1 MSCCDKNYDYSILWR
16 PIDINKCR
24 IRNRI
29 SMSGMGT
36 FTPTMAEQYETES
49 GLRYY
54 EERAKGGIG
63 LIHTGAYF
71 IDEKTAQGGRTLDFS
86 TDKSIP
92 SGTVLTERVHRW
104 GAKIF
109 AQLSCGTGRNGMP
122 QIGERVPISSSEN
135 PSFYNPSM
143 ICRPLSI
150 EEIEEMME
158 HWKVAARNAMNMGFD
173 GIQIHAHAG
182 YLMDQFMSEIW
193 NHRKDKYGGSF
204 ENRCRFTMETVDAIR
219 SVVGP
224 NFPITYRISLD
235 HRFPGGRTLEES
247 MKILDVL
254 DKCGIDAFDI
264 DAACYETMDYIFP
277 TRYTGEA
284 CMAYVCEEA
293 RKHLTKPI
301 INTGNHS
308 MESAVDLLKSGNA
321 DIVQFGRQSIADPQ
335 FANKLREGR
344 REDVRPCI
352 VCNEECIGRIFGR
365 LTQLSCT
372 VNPSVGFESYMEVKP
387 VSGPTNVVVIGG
399 GPGGMY
405 AAEMCAK
412 RGHSVT
418 LLEKATELGGHFLVA
433 SYPPGKGEISGAI
446 RSFIVNCREAGV
458 DIRTNTE
465 ATPELVA
472 SLKPDA
478 IIIATGSVPLRLPI
492 PGLDTCGCSTA
503 EDVLTGKVDTGK
515 RVLVVGG
522 GMVGCEC
529 VEFLTEREHIVD
541 MVEMKPVIG
550 EDIVPEA
557 RKYIMANLEKHKVTQ
572 RVNAR
577 VKQFYADGV
586 DYVDTVTG
594 EEASMRGYDSVV
606 LAMGYK
612 SNNTLEEKLKDL
624 APQVIVIGEAR
635 QAPGNSMEATGD
647 ALNAALA
654 I

>member
-1 MSCCDKNYDYSILWR
+1 MSCCDKKYDYSVLWR

-36 FTPTMAEQYETES
+36 FTPTTVDQVETES

-92 SGTVLTERVHRW
+92 SGTQLTERVHRW

-135 PSFYNPSM
+135 PSFYNPDK
-143 ICRPLSI
+143 ICRALTI
-150 EEIEEMME
+150 DEIEEMME
-158 HWKVAARNAMNMGFD
+158 HWKVAAQNAVYMGFD

-193 NHRKDKYGGSF
+193 NHRKDQYGGSF

-224 NFPITYRISLD
+224 DFPITYRISLD
-235 HRFPGGRTLEES
+235 HRFPGGRTIEES

-293 RKHLTKPI
+293 RKHITHPI

-308 MESAVDLLKSGNA
+308 MESAVALLESGNA
-321 DIVQFGRQSIADPQ
+321 DIAQFGRQSIADPQ

-372 VNPSVGFESYMEVKP
+372 VNPSVGFETAMEVKP
-387 VSGPTNVVVIGG
+387 VSKPTNVVVIGG
-399 GPGGMY
+399 GPGGLEAARC
-405 AAEMCAK
+405 AAE
-412 RGHSVT
+412 RGCSVT
-418 LLEKATELGGHFLVA
+418 LYEKGDKIGGTFL
-433 SYPPGKGEISGAI
+433 
-446 RSFIVNCREAGV
+446 
-458 DIRTNTE
+458 T
-465 ATPELVA
+465 
-472 SLKPDA
+472 
-478 IIIATGSVPLRLPI
+478 IATGDFKWRIPQLIEWYGVQLKKLGVKVVLNAEIKADDPVLKSADAIFVATGSKSVMPNI
-492 PGLDTCGCSTA
+492 PGIDNKKVVDVVDIHKNGMPEGERVVICGGGLSACDTAIEYGAKGGRKFTIVEMLPQLASDVMVVNKISIDRLLNEYGVEQLTST
-503 EDVLTGKVDTGK
+503 KVIGITDEGVEVEHEGEK
-515 RVLVVGG
+515 RVIPADV
-522 GMVGCEC
+522 
-529 VEFLTEREHIVD
+529 IVAAFGRGRSLELAD
-541 MVEMKPVIG
+541 AVQNEYPTKTVIIGDCMKPAKAGSAIREG
-550 EDIVPEA
+550 
-557 RKYIMANLEKHKVTQ
+557 
-572 RVNAR
+572 
-577 VKQFYADGV
+577 FYA
-586 DYVDTVTG
+586 
-594 EEASMRGYDSVV
+594 
-606 LAMGYK
+606 AM
-612 SNNTLEEKLKDL
+612 SLK
-624 APQVIVIGEAR
+624 
-635 QAPGNSMEATGD
+635 
-647 ALNAALA
+647 
-654 I
+654 

>member
-1 MSCCDKNYDYSILWR
+1 MSCCDKKYDYSILWR

-36 FTPTMAEQYETES
+36 FTPTTVDQVETES

-92 SGTVLTERVHRW
+92 SGTQLTERVHRW

-135 PSFYNPSM
+135 PSFYNPDM
-143 ICRPLSI
+143 ICRALTI
-150 EEIEEMME
+150 DEIEEMME
-158 HWKVAARNAMNMGFD
+158 HWKVAAQNAVYMGFD

-193 NHRKDKYGGSF
+193 NHRTDKYGGSF

-224 NFPITYRISLD
+224 DFPITYRISLD
-235 HRFPGGRTLEES
+235 HRFPGGRTIEES

-293 RKHLTKPI
+293 RKHITHPI

-308 MESAVDLLKSGNA
+308 MESAVELIESGNA
-321 DIVQFGRQSIADPQ
+321 DIAQFGRQSIADPQ

-372 VNPSVGFESYMEVKP
+372 VNPSVGFETAMEVKP
-387 VSGPTNVVVIGG
+387 VSKPTNVVVIGG
-399 GPGGMY
+399 GPGGLEAARC
-405 AAEMCAK
+405 AAE
-412 RGHSVT
+412 RGCSVT
-418 LLEKATELGGHFLVA
+418 LYEKDSRLGGTFL
-433 SYPPGKGEISGAI
+433 
-446 RSFIVNCREAGV
+446 
-458 DIRTNTE
+458 T
-465 ATPELVA
+465 
-472 SLKPDA
+472 
-478 IIIATGSVPLRLPI
+478 IATGDFKWRMPQLIKWYEVQLKKLGVKVVLNTAVAADDPVLKSADAIFVATGSKPTVPHI
-492 PGLDTCGCSTA
+492 PGIDNKKVIDVVDVHKNGMPEGERVVICGGGLSACDTAIEYGAKGRKISIVEMLPDVGNDVMVVNKISVDRLLNEYGVEQLTST
-503 EDVLTGKVDTGK
+503 KVIGITDEGVEVEHEGAK
-515 RVLVVGG
+515 RVVPADV
-522 GMVGCEC
+522 
-529 VEFLTEREHIVD
+529 IVSAFGRSRNLELAD
-541 MVEMKPVIG
+541 AIQNAYPTKTTIIGDCMKPAKAGPAIREG
-550 EDIVPEA
+550 
-557 RKYIMANLEKHKVTQ
+557 
-572 RVNAR
+572 
-577 VKQFYADGV
+577 FYA
-586 DYVDTVTG
+586 
-594 EEASMRGYDSVV
+594 
-606 LAMGYK
+606 AMA
-612 SNNTLEEKLKDL
+612 LK
-624 APQVIVIGEAR
+624 
-635 QAPGNSMEATGD
+635 
-647 ALNAALA
+647 
-654 I
+654 

>member
-1 MSCCDKNYDYSILWR
+1 MSCCDKKYDYSILWH

-36 FTPTMAEQYETES
+36 FTPTTVDQIETES
-49 GLRYY
+49 GMRYY

-158 HWKVAARNAMNMGFD
+158 HWKVAATNAVRMGFD

-193 NHRKDKYGGSF
+193 NHRTDKYGGSF

-308 MESAVDLLKSGNA
+308 MESAVELLKSGNA
-321 DIVQFGRQSIADPQ
+321 DIAQFGRQSIADPQ

-399 GPGGMY
+399 GPGGLEAARC
-405 AAEMCAK
+405 AAE
-412 RGHSVT
+412 RGCSVT
-418 LLEKATELGGHFLVA
+418 LYEKADRLGGTFL
-433 SYPPGKGEISGAI
+433 
-446 RSFIVNCREAGV
+446 
-458 DIRTNTE
+458 T
-465 ATPELVA
+465 
-472 SLKPDA
+472 
-478 IIIATGSVPLRLPI
+478 IATGDFKWRIPQLIKWYEVQLKKLGVKVVLNTEIGVDDPVLESADAVFVATGSKPVMPGI
-492 PGLDTCGCSTA
+492 PGIEKAIDVEQIHKNGMPEGKNVVICGGGLSACDTAIEYAAKGDRKFTIVEMLPQLAS
-503 EDVLTGKVDTGK
+503 DVMVVNKISIDRLLNEYGVEQLVNTK
-515 RVLVVGG
+515 VVGITDAG
-522 GMVGCEC
+522 
-529 VEFLTEREHIVD
+529 VE
-541 MVEMKPVIG
+541 VESAEGKKVLPADVVIGAFGRARSLELADVIQNKYPMKTTIIGDCMKPAKAGSAIREG
-550 EDIVPEA
+550 
-557 RKYIMANLEKHKVTQ
+557 
-572 RVNAR
+572 
-577 VKQFYADGV
+577 FYA
-586 DYVDTVTG
+586 
-594 EEASMRGYDSVV
+594 
-606 LAMGYK
+606 AMA
-612 SNNTLEEKLKDL
+612 LK
-624 APQVIVIGEAR
+624 
-635 QAPGNSMEATGD
+635 
-647 ALNAALA
+647 
-654 I
+654 

>member
-1 MSCCDKNYDYSILWR
+1 MSCCDKNYDYSILWH

-36 FTPTMAEQYETES
+36 FTQTTVDQIETES
-49 GLRYY
+49 GMRYY

-143 ICRPLSI
+143 ISRPLSI

-158 HWKVAARNAMNMGFD
+158 HWKVAATNAVRMGFD

-193 NHRKDKYGGSF
+193 NHRTDKYGGSF

-399 GPGGMY
+399 GPGGLEAARC
-405 AAEMCAK
+405 AAE
-412 RGHSVT
+412 RGCSVT
-418 LLEKATELGGHFLVA
+418 LYEKADRLGGTFL
-433 SYPPGKGEISGAI
+433 
-446 RSFIVNCREAGV
+446 
-458 DIRTNTE
+458 T
-465 ATPELVA
+465 
-472 SLKPDA
+472 
-478 IIIATGSVPLRLPI
+478 IATGDFKWRIPQLIKWYEVQLKKLGVKVVLNTEIGVDDPVLESADAVFVATGSKPVMPAI
-492 PGLDTCGCSTA
+492 PGIEKAIDVEQIHKNGMPEGKNVVICGGGLSACDTAIEYAAKGDRKFTIVEMLPQLAS
-503 EDVLTGKVDTGK
+503 DVMVVNKISIDRLLNEYGVEQLVNTK
-515 RVLVVGG
+515 VVGITDAG
-522 GMVGCEC
+522 
-529 VEFLTEREHIVD
+529 VE
-541 MVEMKPVIG
+541 VESAEGKKVLPADVVIGAFGRARSLELADVIQNKYPMKTTIIGDCMKPAKAGSAIREG
-550 EDIVPEA
+550 
-557 RKYIMANLEKHKVTQ
+557 
-572 RVNAR
+572 
-577 VKQFYADGV
+577 FYA
-586 DYVDTVTG
+586 
-594 EEASMRGYDSVV
+594 
-606 LAMGYK
+606 AMA
-612 SNNTLEEKLKDL
+612 LK
-624 APQVIVIGEAR
+624 
-635 QAPGNSMEATGD
+635 
-647 ALNAALA
+647 
-654 I
+654 

>member
-1 MSCCDKNYDYSILWR
+1 MSCCDKKYDYSILWH

-36 FTPTMAEQYETES
+36 FTPTTVDQVETES

-71 IDEKTAQGGRTLDFS
+71 IDEKCAQGGRTLDFS
-86 TDKSIP
+86 SDKSIP
-92 SGTVLTERVHRW
+92 SGTQLTERVHRW

-143 ICRPLSI
+143 ICRALTVD
-150 EEIEEMME
+150 EIHEMME
-158 HWKVAARNAMNMGFD
+158 HWKVAAQNAVFMGFD

-193 NHRKDKYGGSF
+193 NHRKDQYGGSF
-204 ENRCRFTMETVDAIR
+204 ENRCRFAMETVDAIR

-224 NFPITYRISLD
+224 DFPITYRISLD
-235 HRFPGGRTLEES
+235 HRFPGGRTIEES

-293 RKHLTKPI
+293 RKHITHPI

-308 MESAVDLLKSGNA
+308 MESAVALLESGNA
-321 DIVQFGRQSIADPQ
+321 DIAQFGRQSIADPQ

-372 VNPSVGFESYMEVKP
+372 VNPSVGFETAMEVKP
-387 VSGPTNVVVIGG
+387 VSKPTNVVVIGG
-399 GPGGMY
+399 GPGGLEAARC
-405 AAEMCAK
+405 AAE
-412 RGHSVT
+412 RGCSVT
-418 LLEKATELGGHFLVA
+418 LYEKGDKIGGTFL
-433 SYPPGKGEISGAI
+433 
-446 RSFIVNCREAGV
+446 
-458 DIRTNTE
+458 T
-465 ATPELVA
+465 
-472 SLKPDA
+472 
-478 IIIATGSVPLRLPI
+478 IATGDFKWRIPQLIEWYGVQLKKLGVKVVLNAEIKADDPVLKSADAIFVATGSKSVMPNI
-492 PGLDTCGCSTA
+492 PGIDNKKVVDVVDIHKNGMPEGERVVICGGGLSACDTAIEYGAKGGRKFTIVEMLPQLASDVMVVNKISIDRLLNEYGVEQLTST
-503 EDVLTGKVDTGK
+503 KVIGITDEGVEVEHEGEK
-515 RVLVVGG
+515 RVIPADV
-522 GMVGCEC
+522 
-529 VEFLTEREHIVD
+529 IVAAFGRGRSLELAD
-541 MVEMKPVIG
+541 AVQNEYPTKTVIIGDCMKPAKAGSAIREG
-550 EDIVPEA
+550 
-557 RKYIMANLEKHKVTQ
+557 
-572 RVNAR
+572 
-577 VKQFYADGV
+577 FYA
-586 DYVDTVTG
+586 
-594 EEASMRGYDSVV
+594 
-606 LAMGYK
+606 AM
-612 SNNTLEEKLKDL
+612 SLK
-624 APQVIVIGEAR
+624 
-635 QAPGNSMEATGD
+635 
-647 ALNAALA
+647 
-654 I
+654 

>member
-1 MSCCDKNYDYSILWR
+1 MSCCDKNYDYSLLWR

-86 TDKSIP
+86 SDKSIP

-104 GAKIF
+104 GAKMF

-254 DKCGIDAFDI
+254 DKSGIDAFDI

-308 MESAVDLLKSGNA
+308 MESAVELLKSGNA

-387 VSGPTNVVVIGG
+387 VTKPTNVVVIGG
-399 GPGGMY
+399 GPGGLEAARC
-405 AAEMCAK
+405 AAE
-412 RGHSVT
+412 RGCSVT
-418 LLEKATELGGHFLVA
+418 LYEKADRLGGTFLTIATGDFKWRIPQLIKWYEVQLKKLGVKVVLNTEVSADDPLLKSADAIFVA
-433 SYPPGKGEISGAI
+433 TGSKPILPPIPGIEKAIDVEQIHRNGMPEGKNVVVCGGGLSACDTAIEYAAKGGRKFTIVEMLPQLAGDVMVVNKISIDRLLNEYGVEQLVNTKVVGITDAGVEVENAEGKKVLPADVVIGAFGRARSLELADAIQNKYPTKTTIIGDCMKPAKAGGAI
-446 RSFIVNCREAGV
+446 REG
-458 DIRTNTE
+458 
-465 ATPELVA
+465 
-472 SLKPDA
+472 
-478 IIIATGSVPLRLPI
+478 
-492 PGLDTCGCSTA
+492 
-503 EDVLTGKVDTGK
+503 
-515 RVLVVGG
+515 
-522 GMVGCEC
+522 
-529 VEFLTEREHIVD
+529 
-541 MVEMKPVIG
+541 
-550 EDIVPEA
+550 
-557 RKYIMANLEKHKVTQ
+557 
-572 RVNAR
+572 
-577 VKQFYADGV
+577 FYA
-586 DYVDTVTG
+586 
-594 EEASMRGYDSVV
+594 
-606 LAMGYK
+606 AM
-612 SNNTLEEKLKDL
+612 
-624 APQVIVIGEAR
+624 
-635 QAPGNSMEATGD
+635 
-647 ALNAALA
+647 AL

>member
-1 MSCCDKNYDYSILWR
+1 MSCCDKKYDYSILWR

-36 FTPTMAEQYETES
+36 FTPTTVDQVETES

-92 SGTVLTERVHRW
+92 SGTQLTERVHRW

-143 ICRPLSI
+143 ICRALTI
-150 EEIEEMME
+150 DEIEEMME
-158 HWKVAARNAMNMGFD
+158 HWKVAAQNAVYMGFD

-193 NHRKDKYGGSF
+193 NHRTDKYGGSF

-224 NFPITYRISLD
+224 DFPITYRISLD
-235 HRFPGGRTLEES
+235 HRFPGGRTIEES

-308 MESAVDLLKSGNA
+308 MESAVALLESGNA
-321 DIVQFGRQSIADPQ
+321 DIAQFGRQSIADPQ

-372 VNPSVGFESYMEVKP
+372 VNPSVGFETAMEVKP
-387 VSGPTNVVVIGG
+387 VSKPTNVVVIGG
-399 GPGGMY
+399 GPGGLEAARC
-405 AAEMCAK
+405 AAE
-412 RGHSVT
+412 RGCSVT
-418 LLEKATELGGHFLVA
+418 LYEKGDKIGGTFL
-433 SYPPGKGEISGAI
+433 
-446 RSFIVNCREAGV
+446 
-458 DIRTNTE
+458 T
-465 ATPELVA
+465 
-472 SLKPDA
+472 
-478 IIIATGSVPLRLPI
+478 IATGDFKWRIPQLIEWYGVQLKKLGVKVVLNAEIKADDPVLKSADAIFVATGSKSVMPNI
-492 PGLDTCGCSTA
+492 PGIDNKKVVDVVDIHKNGMPEGERVVICGGGLSACDTAIEYGAKGGRKFTIVEMLPQLASDVMVVNKISIDRLLNEYGVEQLTST
-503 EDVLTGKVDTGK
+503 KVIGITDEGVEVEHEGEK
-515 RVLVVGG
+515 RVIPADV
-522 GMVGCEC
+522 
-529 VEFLTEREHIVD
+529 IVAAFGRGRSLELAD
-541 MVEMKPVIG
+541 AVQNEYPTKTTIIGDCMKPAKAGPAIREG
-550 EDIVPEA
+550 
-557 RKYIMANLEKHKVTQ
+557 
-572 RVNAR
+572 
-577 VKQFYADGV
+577 FYA
-586 DYVDTVTG
+586 
-594 EEASMRGYDSVV
+594 
-606 LAMGYK
+606 AMA
-612 SNNTLEEKLKDL
+612 LK
-624 APQVIVIGEAR
+624 
-635 QAPGNSMEATGD
+635 
-647 ALNAALA
+647 
-654 I
+654 

>member
-1 MSCCDKNYDYSILWR
+1 MSCCDKKYDYSVLWR

-36 FTPTMAEQYETES
+36 FTPTTVDQVETES

-71 IDEKTAQGGRTLDFS
+71 IDEKCAQGGRTLDFS
-86 TDKSIP
+86 SDKSIP
-92 SGTVLTERVHRW
+92 SGTQLTERVHRW

-143 ICRPLSI
+143 ICRALTVD
-150 EEIEEMME
+150 EIHEMME
-158 HWKVAARNAMNMGFD
+158 HWKVAAQNAVFMGFD

-193 NHRKDKYGGSF
+193 NHRKDQYGGSF
-204 ENRCRFTMETVDAIR
+204 ENRCRFAMETVDAIR

-224 NFPITYRISLD
+224 DFPITYRISLD
-235 HRFPGGRTLEES
+235 HRFPGGRTIEES

-293 RKHLTKPI
+293 RKHITHPI

-308 MESAVDLLKSGNA
+308 MESAVELIESGNA
-321 DIVQFGRQSIADPQ
+321 DIAQFGRQSIADPQ

-372 VNPSVGFESYMEVKP
+372 VNPSVGFETAMEVKP
-387 VSGPTNVVVIGG
+387 VTRPTNVVVIGG
-399 GPGGMY
+399 GPGGLEAARC
-405 AAEMCAK
+405 AAE
-412 RGHSVT
+412 RGCSVT
-418 LLEKATELGGHFLVA
+418 LYEKDSRLGGTFL
-433 SYPPGKGEISGAI
+433 
-446 RSFIVNCREAGV
+446 
-458 DIRTNTE
+458 T
-465 ATPELVA
+465 
-472 SLKPDA
+472 
-478 IIIATGSVPLRLPI
+478 IATGDFKWRIPQLIEWYGVQLKKLGVKVVLNAEIKADDPVLKSADAIFVATGSKSVMPNI
-492 PGLDTCGCSTA
+492 PGIDNKKVVDVVDIHKNGMPEGERVVICGGGLSACDTAIEYGAKGGRKFTIVEMLPQLASDVMVVNKISVDRLLNEYGVEQLTST
-503 EDVLTGKVDTGK
+503 KVIGITDEGVEVEHEGEK
-515 RVLVVGG
+515 RVIPADV
-522 GMVGCEC
+522 
-529 VEFLTEREHIVD
+529 IVAAFGRGRSLELAD
-541 MVEMKPVIG
+541 AVQNEYPTKTVIIGDCMKPAKAGSAIREG
-550 EDIVPEA
+550 
-557 RKYIMANLEKHKVTQ
+557 
-572 RVNAR
+572 
-577 VKQFYADGV
+577 FYA
-586 DYVDTVTG
+586 
-594 EEASMRGYDSVV
+594 
-606 LAMGYK
+606 AMA
-612 SNNTLEEKLKDL
+612 LK
-624 APQVIVIGEAR
+624 
-635 QAPGNSMEATGD
+635 
-647 ALNAALA
+647 
-654 I
+654 

>member
-1 MSCCDKNYDYSILWR
+1 MSCCDKKYDYSILWH

-36 FTPTMAEQYETES
+36 FTPTTVDQIETES
-49 GLRYY
+49 GMRYY

-92 SGTVLTERVHRW
+92 SGTTLTERVHRW

-135 PSFYNPSM
+135 PSFYNPDM
-143 ICRPLSI
+143 ICRALTI
-150 EEIEEMME
+150 DEIEEMME
-158 HWKVAARNAMNMGFD
+158 HWKVAALNAVRMGFD

-193 NHRKDKYGGSF
+193 NHRTDKYGGSF

-224 NFPITYRISLD
+224 DFPITYRISLD
-235 HRFPGGRTLEES
+235 HRFPGGRTIEES

-254 DKCGIDAFDI
+254 DKSGIDAFDI

-308 MESAVDLLKSGNA
+308 MESAVALLEIGNA

-387 VSGPTNVVVIGG
+387 VSKPTNVVVIGG
-399 GPGGMY
+399 GPGGLEAARC
-405 AAEMCAK
+405 AAE
-412 RGHSVT
+412 RGCSVT
-418 LLEKATELGGHFLVA
+418 LYEKADHLGGTFL
-433 SYPPGKGEISGAI
+433 
-446 RSFIVNCREAGV
+446 
-458 DIRTNTE
+458 T
-465 ATPELVA
+465 
-472 SLKPDA
+472 
-478 IIIATGSVPLRLPI
+478 IATGDFKWRMPQLIEWYRVQLEKLGVKVVLSTEMSVDDPVLKSADAIFVATGSKSFMPNI
-492 PGLDTCGCSTA
+492 PGIDNKKVIDVVDVHKNGMPEGKNVVICGGGLSACDTAIEYGAKGGRHISIVEMLPDVGNDVMMVNKISVDRLLKEYNVELLTST
-503 EDVLTGKVDTGK
+503 K
-515 RVLVVGG
+515 VVGVTDEG
-522 GMVGCEC
+522 
-529 VEFLTEREHIVD
+529 VEVEHDGAKRIVPAD
-541 MVEMKPVIG
+541 VVVAAFGRARNLELADAIENAYPTKTTIIGDCMKPAKAGPAIREG
-550 EDIVPEA
+550 
-557 RKYIMANLEKHKVTQ
+557 
-572 RVNAR
+572 
-577 VKQFYADGV
+577 FYA
-586 DYVDTVTG
+586 
-594 EEASMRGYDSVV
+594 
-606 LAMGYK
+606 AM
-612 SNNTLEEKLKDL
+612 SLK
-624 APQVIVIGEAR
+624 
-635 QAPGNSMEATGD
+635 
-647 ALNAALA
+647 
-654 I
+654 

>member
-1 MSCCDKNYDYSILWR
+1 MSCCDKKYDYSILWH

-36 FTPTMAEQYETES
+36 FTPTTVDQIETES
-49 GLRYY
+49 GMRYY

-92 SGTVLTERVHRW
+92 SGTTLTERVHRW

-135 PSFYNPSM
+135 PSFYNPDM
-143 ICRPLSI
+143 ICRALTI
-150 EEIEEMME
+150 DEIEEMME
-158 HWKVAARNAMNMGFD
+158 HWKVAALNAVRMGFD

-193 NHRKDKYGGSF
+193 NHRTDKYGGSF

-224 NFPITYRISLD
+224 DFPITYRISLD
-235 HRFPGGRTLEES
+235 HRFPGGRTIEES

-254 DKCGIDAFDI
+254 DKSGIDAFDI

-308 MESAVDLLKSGNA
+308 MESAVALLESGNA

-387 VSGPTNVVVIGG
+387 VSKPTNVVVIGG
-399 GPGGMY
+399 GPGGLEAARC
-405 AAEMCAK
+405 AAE
-412 RGHSVT
+412 RGCSVT
-418 LLEKATELGGHFLVA
+418 LYEKADHLGGTFL
-433 SYPPGKGEISGAI
+433 
-446 RSFIVNCREAGV
+446 
-458 DIRTNTE
+458 T
-465 ATPELVA
+465 
-472 SLKPDA
+472 
-478 IIIATGSVPLRLPI
+478 IATGDFKWRMPQLIEWYRVQLEKLGVKVVLSTEVSADDPVLKSADAIFVATGSKSFMPNI
-492 PGLDTCGCSTA
+492 PGIDNKKVIDVVDVHKHGMPEGKNVVICGGGLSACDTAIEYGAKGGRHISIVEMLPDVGNDVMVVNKISVDRLLKEYNVELLTST
-503 EDVLTGKVDTGK
+503 K
-515 RVLVVGG
+515 VVGVTDEG
-522 GMVGCEC
+522 
-529 VEFLTEREHIVD
+529 VEVEHDGVKSVVPADVVVAAFGRARNLELADAIENAYPTKTTIIGD
-541 MVEMKPVIG
+541 CMKPAKAGPAIREG
-550 EDIVPEA
+550 
-557 RKYIMANLEKHKVTQ
+557 
-572 RVNAR
+572 
-577 VKQFYADGV
+577 FYA
-586 DYVDTVTG
+586 
-594 EEASMRGYDSVV
+594 
-606 LAMGYK
+606 AM
-612 SNNTLEEKLKDL
+612 SLK
-624 APQVIVIGEAR
+624 
-635 QAPGNSMEATGD
+635 
-647 ALNAALA
+647 
-654 I
+654 

>member
-1 MSCCDKNYDYSILWR
+1 MSCCDKNYDYSLLWR

-86 TDKSIP
+86 SDKSIP

-104 GAKIF
+104 GAKMF

-254 DKCGIDAFDI
+254 DKSGIDAFDI

-308 MESAVDLLKSGNA
+308 MESAVELLKSGNA

-387 VSGPTNVVVIGG
+387 VTKPTNVVVIGG
-399 GPGGMY
+399 GPGGLEAARC
-405 AAEMCAK
+405 AAE
-412 RGHSVT
+412 RGCSVT
-418 LLEKATELGGHFLVA
+418 LYEKADRLGGTFLTIATGDFKWRIPQLIKWYEIQLKKLGVKVVLNTEVSADDPLLKSADAIFVA
-433 SYPPGKGEISGAI
+433 TGSKPILPPIPGIEKAVDVEQIHKNGMPEGKNVVICGGGLSACDTAIEYGAKGGRKFTIVEMLPQLAGDVMVVNKISIDRLLNEYGVEQLVNTKVVGITDAGVEVENAEGKKVLPADVVIGAFGRARSLELADAIQNKYPTKTTIIGDCMKPAKAGGAI
-446 RSFIVNCREAGV
+446 REG
-458 DIRTNTE
+458 
-465 ATPELVA
+465 
-472 SLKPDA
+472 
-478 IIIATGSVPLRLPI
+478 
-492 PGLDTCGCSTA
+492 
-503 EDVLTGKVDTGK
+503 
-515 RVLVVGG
+515 
-522 GMVGCEC
+522 
-529 VEFLTEREHIVD
+529 
-541 MVEMKPVIG
+541 
-550 EDIVPEA
+550 
-557 RKYIMANLEKHKVTQ
+557 
-572 RVNAR
+572 
-577 VKQFYADGV
+577 FYA
-586 DYVDTVTG
+586 
-594 EEASMRGYDSVV
+594 
-606 LAMGYK
+606 AM
-612 SNNTLEEKLKDL
+612 
-624 APQVIVIGEAR
+624 
-635 QAPGNSMEATGD
+635 
-647 ALNAALA
+647 AL

>member
-1 MSCCDKNYDYSILWR
+1 MSCCDKKYDYSILWR

-36 FTPTMAEQYETES
+36 FTPTTVDQVETES

-92 SGTVLTERVHRW
+92 SGTQLTERVHRW

-135 PSFYNPSM
+135 PSFYNPDM
-143 ICRPLSI
+143 ICRALTI
-150 EEIEEMME
+150 DEIEEMME
-158 HWKVAARNAMNMGFD
+158 HWKVAAQNAVFMGFD

-193 NHRKDKYGGSF
+193 NHRKDQYGGSF
-204 ENRCRFTMETVDAIR
+204 ENRCRFAMETVDAIR

-224 NFPITYRISLD
+224 DFPITYRISLD
-235 HRFPGGRTLEES
+235 HRFPGGRTIEES

-293 RKHLTKPI
+293 RKHITHPI

-308 MESAVDLLKSGNA
+308 MESAVELIESGNA
-321 DIVQFGRQSIADPQ
+321 DIAQFGRQSIADPQ

-372 VNPSVGFESYMEVKP
+372 VNPSVGFETAMEVKP
-387 VSGPTNVVVIGG
+387 VTRPTNVVVIGG
-399 GPGGMY
+399 GPGGLEAARC
-405 AAEMCAK
+405 AAE
-412 RGHSVT
+412 RGCSVT
-418 LLEKATELGGHFLVA
+418 LYEKDSRLGGTFL
-433 SYPPGKGEISGAI
+433 
-446 RSFIVNCREAGV
+446 
-458 DIRTNTE
+458 T
-465 ATPELVA
+465 
-472 SLKPDA
+472 
-478 IIIATGSVPLRLPI
+478 IATGDFKWRIPQLIEWYGVQLKKLGVKVVLNAEIKADDPVLKSADAIFVATGSKSVMPNI
-492 PGLDTCGCSTA
+492 PGIDNKKVVDVVDIHKNGMPEGERVVICGGGLSACDTAIEYGAKGRKISIVEMLPDVGNDVMVVNKISVDRLLKEYGVELLTST
-503 EDVLTGKVDTGK
+503 KVVGITDEGVEVEHEGAK
-515 RVLVVGG
+515 RVVPADV
-522 GMVGCEC
+522 
-529 VEFLTEREHIVD
+529 IVSAFGRSRNLELAD
-541 MVEMKPVIG
+541 AIQNAYPTKTTIIGDCMKPAKAGPAIREG
-550 EDIVPEA
+550 
-557 RKYIMANLEKHKVTQ
+557 
-572 RVNAR
+572 
-577 VKQFYADGV
+577 FYA
-586 DYVDTVTG
+586 
-594 EEASMRGYDSVV
+594 
-606 LAMGYK
+606 AMA
-612 SNNTLEEKLKDL
+612 LK
-624 APQVIVIGEAR
+624 
-635 QAPGNSMEATGD
+635 
-647 ALNAALA
+647 
-654 I
+654 

>member
-1 MSCCDKNYDYSILWR
+1 MSCCDKKYDYSVLWR

-36 FTPTMAEQYETES
+36 FTPTTVDQVETES

-71 IDEKTAQGGRTLDFS
+71 IDEKCAQGGRTLDFS
-86 TDKSIP
+86 SDKSIP
-92 SGTVLTERVHRW
+92 SGTQLTERVHRW

-143 ICRPLSI
+143 ICRALTVD
-150 EEIEEMME
+150 EIHEMME
-158 HWKVAARNAMNMGFD
+158 HWKVAAQNAVFMGFD

-193 NHRKDKYGGSF
+193 NHRTDKYGGSF
-204 ENRCRFTMETVDAIR
+204 ENRCRFAMETVDAIR

-224 NFPITYRISLD
+224 DFPITYRISLD
-235 HRFPGGRTLEES
+235 HRFPGGRTIEES

-293 RKHLTKPI
+293 RKHLTHPI

-308 MESAVDLLKSGNA
+308 MESAVALLESGNA
-321 DIVQFGRQSIADPQ
+321 DIAQFGRQSIADPQ

-372 VNPSVGFESYMEVKP
+372 VNPSVGFETAMEVKP
-387 VSGPTNVVVIGG
+387 VSKPTNVVVIGG
-399 GPGGMY
+399 GPGGLEAARC
-405 AAEMCAK
+405 AAE
-412 RGHSVT
+412 RGCSVT
-418 LLEKATELGGHFLVA
+418 LYEKGDKIGGTFL
-433 SYPPGKGEISGAI
+433 
-446 RSFIVNCREAGV
+446 
-458 DIRTNTE
+458 T
-465 ATPELVA
+465 
-472 SLKPDA
+472 
-478 IIIATGSVPLRLPI
+478 IATGDFKWRIPQLIKWYGVQLKKLGVKVVLNAEIKADDPVLKSADAIFVATGSKSVMPNI
-492 PGLDTCGCSTA
+492 PGIDNKKVVDVVDIHKNGMPEGERVVICGGGLSACDTAIEYGAKGGRKFTIVEMLPQLASDVMVVNKISIDRLLNEYGVEQLTST
-503 EDVLTGKVDTGK
+503 KVIGITDEGVEVEHEGEK
-515 RVLVVGG
+515 RVIPADV
-522 GMVGCEC
+522 
-529 VEFLTEREHIVD
+529 IVAAFGRGRSLELAD
-541 MVEMKPVIG
+541 AVQNEYPTKTVIIGDCMKPAKAGSAIREG
-550 EDIVPEA
+550 
-557 RKYIMANLEKHKVTQ
+557 
-572 RVNAR
+572 
-577 VKQFYADGV
+577 FYA
-586 DYVDTVTG
+586 
-594 EEASMRGYDSVV
+594 
-606 LAMGYK
+606 AMA
-612 SNNTLEEKLKDL
+612 LK
-624 APQVIVIGEAR
+624 
-635 QAPGNSMEATGD
+635 
-647 ALNAALA
+647 
-654 I
+654 

>member
-1 MSCCDKNYDYSILWR
+1 MSCCDKKYDYSILWH

-36 FTPTMAEQYETES
+36 FTPTTVDQIETES
-49 GLRYY
+49 GMRYY

-92 SGTVLTERVHRW
+92 SGTTLTERVHRW

-135 PSFYNPSM
+135 PSFYNPDM
-143 ICRPLSI
+143 ICRALTI
-150 EEIEEMME
+150 DEIEEMME
-158 HWKVAARNAMNMGFD
+158 HWKVAALNAVRMGFD

-193 NHRKDKYGGSF
+193 NHRTDKYGGSF

-224 NFPITYRISLD
+224 GFPITYRISLD
-235 HRFPGGRTLEES
+235 HRFPGGRTIEES

-254 DKCGIDAFDI
+254 DKSGIDAFDI

-308 MESAVDLLKSGNA
+308 MESAVALLESGNA

-387 VSGPTNVVVIGG
+387 VSKPTNVVVIGG
-399 GPGGMY
+399 GPGGLEAARC
-405 AAEMCAK
+405 AAE
-412 RGHSVT
+412 RGCSVT
-418 LLEKATELGGHFLVA
+418 LYEKADHLGGTFL
-433 SYPPGKGEISGAI
+433 
-446 RSFIVNCREAGV
+446 
-458 DIRTNTE
+458 T
-465 ATPELVA
+465 
-472 SLKPDA
+472 
-478 IIIATGSVPLRLPI
+478 IATGDFKWRMPQLIEWYRVQLEKLGVKVVLSTEVSADDPVLKSADAIFVATGSKSFMPNI
-492 PGLDTCGCSTA
+492 PGIDNKKVIDVVDVHKNGMPEGKNVVICGGGLSACDTAIEYGAKGGRHISIVEMLPDVGNDVMVVNKISVDRLLKEYNVELLTST
-503 EDVLTGKVDTGK
+503 K
-515 RVLVVGG
+515 VVGVTDEG
-522 GMVGCEC
+522 
-529 VEFLTEREHIVD
+529 VEVEHDGAKRIVPAD
-541 MVEMKPVIG
+541 VVVAAFGRARNLELADAIENAYPTKTTIIGDCMKPAKAGPAIREG
-550 EDIVPEA
+550 
-557 RKYIMANLEKHKVTQ
+557 
-572 RVNAR
+572 
-577 VKQFYADGV
+577 FYA
-586 DYVDTVTG
+586 
-594 EEASMRGYDSVV
+594 
-606 LAMGYK
+606 AM
-612 SNNTLEEKLKDL
+612 SLK
-624 APQVIVIGEAR
+624 
-635 QAPGNSMEATGD
+635 
-647 ALNAALA
+647 
-654 I
+654 

>member
-1 MSCCDKNYDYSILWR
+1 MSCCDKKYDYSILWR

-36 FTPTMAEQYETES
+36 FTPTTVDQIETES
-49 GLRYY
+49 GMRYY

-92 SGTVLTERVHRW
+92 SGTTLTERVHRW

-135 PSFYNPSM
+135 PSFYNPDM
-143 ICRPLSI
+143 ICRALTI
-150 EEIEEMME
+150 DEIEEMME
-158 HWKVAARNAMNMGFD
+158 HWKVAALNAVRMGFD

-193 NHRKDKYGGSF
+193 NHRTDKYGGSF

-224 NFPITYRISLD
+224 DFPITYRISLD
-235 HRFPGGRTLEES
+235 HRFPGGRTIEES

-254 DKCGIDAFDI
+254 DKSGIDAFDI

-308 MESAVDLLKSGNA
+308 MESAVTLLESGNA

-387 VSGPTNVVVIGG
+387 VSQPTNVVVIGG
-399 GPGGMY
+399 GPGGLEAARC
-405 AAEMCAK
+405 AAE
-412 RGHSVT
+412 RGCSVT
-418 LLEKATELGGHFLVA
+418 LYEKSDRLGGTFL
-433 SYPPGKGEISGAI
+433 
-446 RSFIVNCREAGV
+446 
-458 DIRTNTE
+458 T
-465 ATPELVA
+465 
-472 SLKPDA
+472 
-478 IIIATGSVPLRLPI
+478 IATGEFKWRMPQLIEWYRVQLEKLGVKVVLNTEVGADDPLLKSADAIFVATGSKSFMPNI
-492 PGLDTCGCSTA
+492 PGIDNKKVIDVVDVHKHGMPEGKNVVICGGGLSACDTAIEYGKAGDRHISIVEMLPDVGNDVMMVNKISVDRLLKEYNVELLTST
-503 EDVLTGKVDTGK
+503 K
-515 RVLVVGG
+515 VVGVTDEG
-522 GMVGCEC
+522 
-529 VEFLTEREHIVD
+529 VEVEHDGVKSVVPADVVVAAFGRARNLELADAIENAYPTKTTIIGD
-541 MVEMKPVIG
+541 CMKPAKAGPAIREG
-550 EDIVPEA
+550 
-557 RKYIMANLEKHKVTQ
+557 
-572 RVNAR
+572 
-577 VKQFYADGV
+577 FYA
-586 DYVDTVTG
+586 
-594 EEASMRGYDSVV
+594 
-606 LAMGYK
+606 AM
-612 SNNTLEEKLKDL
+612 SLK
-624 APQVIVIGEAR
+624 
-635 QAPGNSMEATGD
+635 
-647 ALNAALA
+647 
-654 I
+654 

>member
-1 MSCCDKNYDYSILWR
+1 MSCCDKNYDYSLLWR

-86 TDKSIP
+86 SDKSIP

-104 GAKIF
+104 GAKMF

-254 DKCGIDAFDI
+254 DKSGIDAFDI

-308 MESAVDLLKSGNA
+308 MESAVELLKSGNA

-387 VSGPTNVVVIGG
+387 VTKPTNVVVIGG
-399 GPGGMY
+399 GPGGLEAARC
-405 AAEMCAK
+405 AAE
-412 RGHSVT
+412 RGCSVT
-418 LLEKATELGGHFLVA
+418 LYEKADRLGGTFLTIATGDFKWRIPQLIKWYEVQLKKLGVKVVLNTEVSADDPLLKSADAIFVA
-433 SYPPGKGEISGAI
+433 TGSKPILPPIPGIEKAIDVEQIHKNGMPEGEKVVICGGGLSACDTAIEYGAKGGRKFTIVEMLPQLAGDVMVVNKISIDRLLNEYGVEQLVNTKVVGITDAGVEVENAEGKKVLPADVVIGAFGRARSLELADAIQNKYPTKTTIIGDCMKPAKAGGAI
-446 RSFIVNCREAGV
+446 REG
-458 DIRTNTE
+458 
-465 ATPELVA
+465 
-472 SLKPDA
+472 
-478 IIIATGSVPLRLPI
+478 
-492 PGLDTCGCSTA
+492 
-503 EDVLTGKVDTGK
+503 
-515 RVLVVGG
+515 
-522 GMVGCEC
+522 
-529 VEFLTEREHIVD
+529 
-541 MVEMKPVIG
+541 
-550 EDIVPEA
+550 
-557 RKYIMANLEKHKVTQ
+557 
-572 RVNAR
+572 
-577 VKQFYADGV
+577 FYA
-586 DYVDTVTG
+586 
-594 EEASMRGYDSVV
+594 
-606 LAMGYK
+606 AM
-612 SNNTLEEKLKDL
+612 
-624 APQVIVIGEAR
+624 
-635 QAPGNSMEATGD
+635 
-647 ALNAALA
+647 AL

>member
-1 MSCCDKNYDYSILWR
+1 MSCCDKKYDYSILWR

-36 FTPTMAEQYETES
+36 FTPTTVDQVETES

-71 IDEKTAQGGRTLDFS
+71 IDEKCAQGGRTLDFS
-86 TDKSIP
+86 SDKSIP
-92 SGTVLTERVHRW
+92 SGTQLTERVHRW

-135 PSFYNPSM
+135 PSFYNPDM
-143 ICRPLSI
+143 ICRALTI
-150 EEIEEMME
+150 DEIEEMME
-158 HWKVAARNAMNMGFD
+158 HWKVAAQNAVYMGFD

-193 NHRKDKYGGSF
+193 NHRKDQYGGSF

-224 NFPITYRISLD
+224 DFPITYRISLD
-235 HRFPGGRTLEES
+235 HRFPGGRTIEES

-308 MESAVDLLKSGNA
+308 MESAVALLESGNA
-321 DIVQFGRQSIADPQ
+321 DIAQFGRQSIADPQ

-372 VNPSVGFESYMEVKP
+372 VNPSVGFETAMEVKP
-387 VSGPTNVVVIGG
+387 VTRPTNVVVIGG
-399 GPGGMY
+399 GPGGLEAARC
-405 AAEMCAK
+405 AAE
-412 RGHSVT
+412 RGCSVT
-418 LLEKATELGGHFLVA
+418 LYEKDSRLGGTFL
-433 SYPPGKGEISGAI
+433 
-446 RSFIVNCREAGV
+446 
-458 DIRTNTE
+458 T
-465 ATPELVA
+465 
-472 SLKPDA
+472 
-478 IIIATGSVPLRLPI
+478 IATGDFKWRMPQLIKWYEIQLKKLGVKVVLNTAVAADDPVLKSADAIFVATGSRPTVPHI
-492 PGLDTCGCSTA
+492 PGIDNKKVIDVVDVHKNGMPEGERVVICGGGLSACDTAIEYGAKGRKISIVEMLPDVGNDVMVVNKISVDRLLKEYGVEQLTST
-503 EDVLTGKVDTGK
+503 KVIGITDEGVEVEHEGEK
-515 RVLVVGG
+515 RVIPADV
-522 GMVGCEC
+522 
-529 VEFLTEREHIVD
+529 IVAAFGRGRSLELAD
-541 MVEMKPVIG
+541 AVQNEYPTKTVIIGDCMKPAKAGSAIREG
-550 EDIVPEA
+550 
-557 RKYIMANLEKHKVTQ
+557 
-572 RVNAR
+572 
-577 VKQFYADGV
+577 FYA
-586 DYVDTVTG
+586 
-594 EEASMRGYDSVV
+594 
-606 LAMGYK
+606 AM
-612 SNNTLEEKLKDL
+612 SLK
-624 APQVIVIGEAR
+624 
-635 QAPGNSMEATGD
+635 
-647 ALNAALA
+647 
-654 I
+654 

>member
-1 MSCCDKNYDYSILWR
+1 MSCCDKKYDYSILWH

-36 FTPTMAEQYETES
+36 FTPTTVDQIETES
-49 GLRYY
+49 GMRYY

-92 SGTVLTERVHRW
+92 SGTTLTERVHRW

-135 PSFYNPSM
+135 PSFYNPDM
-143 ICRPLSI
+143 ICRALTI
-150 EEIEEMME
+150 DEIEEMME
-158 HWKVAARNAMNMGFD
+158 HWKVAALNAVRMGFD

-193 NHRKDKYGGSF
+193 NHRTDKYGGSF

-224 NFPITYRISLD
+224 DFPITYRISLD
-235 HRFPGGRTLEES
+235 HRFPGGRTIEES

-254 DKCGIDAFDI
+254 DKSGIDAFDI

-308 MESAVDLLKSGNA
+308 MESAVALLESGNA

-387 VSGPTNVVVIGG
+387 VSKPTNVVVIGG
-399 GPGGMY
+399 GPGGLEAARC
-405 AAEMCAK
+405 AAE
-412 RGHSVT
+412 RGCSVT
-418 LLEKATELGGHFLVA
+418 LYEKADHLGGTFL
-433 SYPPGKGEISGAI
+433 
-446 RSFIVNCREAGV
+446 
-458 DIRTNTE
+458 T
-465 ATPELVA
+465 
-472 SLKPDA
+472 
-478 IIIATGSVPLRLPI
+478 IATGDFKWRMPQLIEWYRVQLEKLGVKVVLSTEVSADDPVLKSADAIFVATGSKSFMPNI
-492 PGLDTCGCSTA
+492 PGIDNKKVIDVVDVHKNGMPEGKNVVICGGGLSACDTAIEYGAKGGRHISIVEMLPDVGSDVMVVNKISVDRLLKEYNVELLTST
-503 EDVLTGKVDTGK
+503 K
-515 RVLVVGG
+515 VVGVTDEG
-522 GMVGCEC
+522 
-529 VEFLTEREHIVD
+529 VEVEHDGAKRIVPAD
-541 MVEMKPVIG
+541 VVVAAFGRARNLELADAIENAYPTKTTIIGDCMKPAKAGPAIREG
-550 EDIVPEA
+550 
-557 RKYIMANLEKHKVTQ
+557 
-572 RVNAR
+572 
-577 VKQFYADGV
+577 FYA
-586 DYVDTVTG
+586 
-594 EEASMRGYDSVV
+594 
-606 LAMGYK
+606 AM
-612 SNNTLEEKLKDL
+612 SLK
-624 APQVIVIGEAR
+624 
-635 QAPGNSMEATGD
+635 
-647 ALNAALA
+647 
-654 I
+654 

>member
-1 MSCCDKNYDYSILWR
+1 MSCCDKKYDYSVLWR

-36 FTPTMAEQYETES
+36 FTPTTVDQVETES

-71 IDEKTAQGGRTLDFS
+71 IDEKCAQGGRTLDFS
-86 TDKSIP
+86 SDKSIP
-92 SGTVLTERVHRW
+92 SGTQLTERVHRW

-143 ICRPLSI
+143 ICRALTVD
-150 EEIEEMME
+150 EIHEMME
-158 HWKVAARNAMNMGFD
+158 HWKVAAQNAVFMGFD

-193 NHRKDKYGGSF
+193 NHRKDQYGGSF
-204 ENRCRFTMETVDAIR
+204 ENRCRFAMETVDAIR

-224 NFPITYRISLD
+224 DFPITYRISLD
-235 HRFPGGRTLEES
+235 HRFPGGRTIEES

-293 RKHLTKPI
+293 RKHITHPI

-308 MESAVDLLKSGNA
+308 MESAVELIESGNA
-321 DIVQFGRQSIADPQ
+321 DIAQFGRQSIADPQ

-372 VNPSVGFESYMEVKP
+372 VNPSVGFETAMEVKP
-387 VSGPTNVVVIGG
+387 VSKPTNVVVIGG
-399 GPGGMY
+399 GPGGLEAARC
-405 AAEMCAK
+405 AAE
-412 RGHSVT
+412 RGCSVT
-418 LLEKATELGGHFLVA
+418 LYEKGDKIGGTFL
-433 SYPPGKGEISGAI
+433 
-446 RSFIVNCREAGV
+446 
-458 DIRTNTE
+458 T
-465 ATPELVA
+465 
-472 SLKPDA
+472 
-478 IIIATGSVPLRLPI
+478 IATGDFKWRIPQLIEWYGVQLKKLGVKVVLNAEIKADDPVLKSADAIFVATGSKSVMPNI
-492 PGLDTCGCSTA
+492 PGIDNKKVVDVVDIHKNGMPEGERVVICGGGLSACDTAIEYGAKGRKISIVEMLPDVGNDVMVVNKISVDRLLKEYGVELLTST
-503 EDVLTGKVDTGK
+503 KVVGITDEGVEVEHEGAK
-515 RVLVVGG
+515 RVVPADV
-522 GMVGCEC
+522 
-529 VEFLTEREHIVD
+529 IVSAFGRSRNLELAD
-541 MVEMKPVIG
+541 AIQNAYPTKTTIIGDCMKPAKAGPAIREG
-550 EDIVPEA
+550 
-557 RKYIMANLEKHKVTQ
+557 
-572 RVNAR
+572 
-577 VKQFYADGV
+577 FYA
-586 DYVDTVTG
+586 
-594 EEASMRGYDSVV
+594 
-606 LAMGYK
+606 AMA
-612 SNNTLEEKLKDL
+612 LK
-624 APQVIVIGEAR
+624 
-635 QAPGNSMEATGD
+635 
-647 ALNAALA
+647 
-654 I
+654 

>member
-1 MSCCDKNYDYSILWR
+1 MSCCDKKYDYSVLWR

-36 FTPTMAEQYETES
+36 FTPTTVDQVETES

-71 IDEKTAQGGRTLDFS
+71 IDEKCAQGGRTLDFS
-86 TDKSIP
+86 SDKSIP
-92 SGTVLTERVHRW
+92 SGTQLTERVHRW

-143 ICRPLSI
+143 ICRALTVD
-150 EEIEEMME
+150 EIHEMME
-158 HWKVAARNAMNMGFD
+158 HWKVAAQNAVFMGFD

-193 NHRKDKYGGSF
+193 NHRKDQYGGSF
-204 ENRCRFTMETVDAIR
+204 ENRCRFAMETVDAIR

-224 NFPITYRISLD
+224 DFPITYRISLD
-235 HRFPGGRTLEES
+235 HRFPGGRTIEES

-293 RKHLTKPI
+293 RKHITHPI

-308 MESAVDLLKSGNA
+308 MESAVELIESGNA
-321 DIVQFGRQSIADPQ
+321 DIAQFGRQSIADPQ

-372 VNPSVGFESYMEVKP
+372 VNPSVGFETAMEVKP
-387 VSGPTNVVVIGG
+387 VSKPTNVVVIGG
-399 GPGGMY
+399 GPGGLEAARC
-405 AAEMCAK
+405 AAE
-412 RGHSVT
+412 RGCSVT
-418 LLEKATELGGHFLVA
+418 LYEKGDKIGGTFL
-433 SYPPGKGEISGAI
+433 
-446 RSFIVNCREAGV
+446 
-458 DIRTNTE
+458 T
-465 ATPELVA
+465 
-472 SLKPDA
+472 
-478 IIIATGSVPLRLPI
+478 IATGDFKWRMPQLIKWYGVQLKKLGVKVVLNAEIKADDPVLKSADAIFVATGSKSVMPNI
-492 PGLDTCGCSTA
+492 PGIDNKKVVDVVDIHKNGMPEGERVVICGGGLSACDTAIEYGAKGGRKFTIVEMLPQLASDVMVVNKISIDRLLNEYGVEQLTST
-503 EDVLTGKVDTGK
+503 KVIGITDEGVEVEHEGEK
-515 RVLVVGG
+515 RVIPADV
-522 GMVGCEC
+522 
-529 VEFLTEREHIVD
+529 IVAAFGRGRSLELAD
-541 MVEMKPVIG
+541 AVQNEYPTKTVIIGDCMKPAKAG
-550 EDIVPEA
+550 
-557 RKYIMANLEKHKVTQ
+557 
-572 RVNAR
+572 NAIR
-577 VKQFYADGV
+577 EGFYA
-586 DYVDTVTG
+586 
-594 EEASMRGYDSVV
+594 
-606 LAMGYK
+606 AM
-612 SNNTLEEKLKDL
+612 SLK
-624 APQVIVIGEAR
+624 
-635 QAPGNSMEATGD
+635 
-647 ALNAALA
+647 
-654 I
+654 

>member
-1 MSCCDKNYDYSILWR
+1 MSCCDKKYDYSILWH

-36 FTPTMAEQYETES
+36 FTPTTVDQIETES
-49 GLRYY
+49 GMRYY

-92 SGTVLTERVHRW
+92 SGTTLTERVHRW

-135 PSFYNPSM
+135 PSFYNPDM
-143 ICRPLSI
+143 ICRALTI
-150 EEIEEMME
+150 DEIEEMME
-158 HWKVAARNAMNMGFD
+158 HWKVAALNAVRMGFD

-193 NHRKDKYGGSF
+193 NHRTDKYGGSF
-204 ENRCRFTMETVDAIR
+204 ENRCRFTIETVDAIR

-224 NFPITYRISLD
+224 DFPITYRISLD
-235 HRFPGGRTLEES
+235 HRFPGGRTIEES

-254 DKCGIDAFDI
+254 DKSGIDAFDI

-308 MESAVDLLKSGNA
+308 MESAVALLESGNA

-387 VSGPTNVVVIGG
+387 VSKPTNVVVIGG
-399 GPGGMY
+399 GPGGLEAARC
-405 AAEMCAK
+405 AAE
-412 RGHSVT
+412 RGCSVT
-418 LLEKATELGGHFLVA
+418 LYEKADHLGGTFL
-433 SYPPGKGEISGAI
+433 
-446 RSFIVNCREAGV
+446 
-458 DIRTNTE
+458 T
-465 ATPELVA
+465 
-472 SLKPDA
+472 
-478 IIIATGSVPLRLPI
+478 IATGDFKWRMPQLIEWYRVQLEKLGVKVVLSTEVSADDPVLKSADAIFVATGSKSFMPNI
-492 PGLDTCGCSTA
+492 PGIDNKKVIDVVDVHKNGMPEGKNVVICGGGLSACDTAIEYGAKGGRHISIVEMLPDVGNDVMVVNKISVDRLLKEYNVELLTST
-503 EDVLTGKVDTGK
+503 K
-515 RVLVVGG
+515 VVGVTDEG
-522 GMVGCEC
+522 
-529 VEFLTEREHIVD
+529 VEVEHDGAKRIVPAD
-541 MVEMKPVIG
+541 VVVAAFGRARNLELADAIENAYPTKTTIIGDCMKPAKAGPAIREG
-550 EDIVPEA
+550 
-557 RKYIMANLEKHKVTQ
+557 
-572 RVNAR
+572 
-577 VKQFYADGV
+577 FYA
-586 DYVDTVTG
+586 
-594 EEASMRGYDSVV
+594 
-606 LAMGYK
+606 AM
-612 SNNTLEEKLKDL
+612 SLK
-624 APQVIVIGEAR
+624 
-635 QAPGNSMEATGD
+635 
-647 ALNAALA
+647 
-654 I
+654 

>member
-1 MSCCDKNYDYSILWR
+1 MSCCDKKYDYSILWR

-36 FTPTMAEQYETES
+36 FTPTTVDQVETES

-92 SGTVLTERVHRW
+92 SGTQLTERVHRW

-135 PSFYNPSM
+135 PSFYNPDM
-143 ICRPLSI
+143 ICRALTI
-150 EEIEEMME
+150 DEIEEMME
-158 HWKVAARNAMNMGFD
+158 HWKVAAQNAVYMGFD

-193 NHRKDKYGGSF
+193 NHRKDQYGGSF

-224 NFPITYRISLD
+224 DFPITYRISLD
-235 HRFPGGRTLEES
+235 HRFPGGRTIEES

-308 MESAVDLLKSGNA
+308 MESAVALLESGNA
-321 DIVQFGRQSIADPQ
+321 DIAQFGRQSIADPQ

-372 VNPSVGFESYMEVKP
+372 VNPSVGFETAMEVKP
-387 VSGPTNVVVIGG
+387 VSKPTNVVVIGG
-399 GPGGMY
+399 GPGGLEAARC
-405 AAEMCAK
+405 AAE
-412 RGHSVT
+412 RGCSVT
-418 LLEKATELGGHFLVA
+418 LYEKGDKIGGTFL
-433 SYPPGKGEISGAI
+433 
-446 RSFIVNCREAGV
+446 
-458 DIRTNTE
+458 T
-465 ATPELVA
+465 
-472 SLKPDA
+472 
-478 IIIATGSVPLRLPI
+478 IATGDFKWRIPQLIEWYGVQLKKLGVKVVLNAEIKADDPVLKSADAIFVATGSKSVMPNI
-492 PGLDTCGCSTA
+492 PGIDNKKVVDVVDIHKNGMPEGERVVICGGGLSACDTAIEYGAKGGRKFTIVEMLPQLASDVMVVNKISIDRLLNEYGVEQLTST
-503 EDVLTGKVDTGK
+503 KVIGITDEGVEVEHEGEK
-515 RVLVVGG
+515 RVIPADV
-522 GMVGCEC
+522 
-529 VEFLTEREHIVD
+529 IVAAFGRGRSLELAD
-541 MVEMKPVIG
+541 AVQNEYPTKTVIIGDCMKPTKAG
-550 EDIVPEA
+550 
-557 RKYIMANLEKHKVTQ
+557 
-572 RVNAR
+572 NAIR
-577 VKQFYADGV
+577 EGFYA
-586 DYVDTVTG
+586 
-594 EEASMRGYDSVV
+594 
-606 LAMGYK
+606 AM
-612 SNNTLEEKLKDL
+612 SLK
-624 APQVIVIGEAR
+624 
-635 QAPGNSMEATGD
+635 
-647 ALNAALA
+647 
-654 I
+654 

>member
-1 MSCCDKNYDYSILWR
+1 MSCCDKKYDYSILWH

-158 HWKVAARNAMNMGFD
+158 HWKVAATNAVRMGFD

-193 NHRKDKYGGSF
+193 NHRTDKYGGSF

-399 GPGGMY
+399 GPGGLEAARC
-405 AAEMCAK
+405 AAE
-412 RGHSVT
+412 RGCSVT
-418 LLEKATELGGHFLVA
+418 LYEKADRLGGTFL
-433 SYPPGKGEISGAI
+433 
-446 RSFIVNCREAGV
+446 
-458 DIRTNTE
+458 T
-465 ATPELVA
+465 
-472 SLKPDA
+472 
-478 IIIATGSVPLRLPI
+478 IATGDFKWRIPQLIKWYEVQLKKLGVKVVLNTEIGVDDPVLESADAVFVATGSKPVMPAI
-492 PGLDTCGCSTA
+492 PGIEKAINVEQIHKNGMPEGKNVVICGGGLSACDTAIEYAAKGGRKFTIVEMLPQLAS
-503 EDVLTGKVDTGK
+503 DVMVVNKISIDRLLNEYGVEQLVNTK
-515 RVLVVGG
+515 VVGITDAG
-522 GMVGCEC
+522 
-529 VEFLTEREHIVD
+529 VE
-541 MVEMKPVIG
+541 VESAEGKKVLPADVVIGAFGRARSLELADVIQNKYPMKTTIIGDCMKPAKAGSAIREG
-550 EDIVPEA
+550 
-557 RKYIMANLEKHKVTQ
+557 
-572 RVNAR
+572 
-577 VKQFYADGV
+577 FYA
-586 DYVDTVTG
+586 
-594 EEASMRGYDSVV
+594 
-606 LAMGYK
+606 AMA
-612 SNNTLEEKLKDL
+612 LK
-624 APQVIVIGEAR
+624 
-635 QAPGNSMEATGD
+635 
-647 ALNAALA
+647 
-654 I
+654 

>member
-1 MSCCDKNYDYSILWR
+1 MSCCDKKYDYSVLWR

-36 FTPTMAEQYETES
+36 FTPTAVDQVETES

-92 SGTVLTERVHRW
+92 SGTQLTERVHRW

-135 PSFYNPSM
+135 PSFYNPDM
-143 ICRPLSI
+143 ICRALTI
-150 EEIEEMME
+150 DEIEEMME
-158 HWKVAARNAMNMGFD
+158 HWKVAAQNAVYMGFD

-193 NHRKDKYGGSF
+193 NHRKDQYGGSF

-224 NFPITYRISLD
+224 DFPITYRISLD
-235 HRFPGGRTLEES
+235 HRFPGGRTIEES

-293 RKHLTKPI
+293 RKHITHPI

-308 MESAVDLLKSGNA
+308 MESAVALLESGNA
-321 DIVQFGRQSIADPQ
+321 DIAQFGRQSIADPQ

-372 VNPSVGFESYMEVKP
+372 VNPSVGFETAMEVKP
-387 VSGPTNVVVIGG
+387 VSKPTNVVVIGG
-399 GPGGMY
+399 GPGGLEAARC
-405 AAEMCAK
+405 AAE
-412 RGHSVT
+412 RGCSVT
-418 LLEKATELGGHFLVA
+418 LYEKGDKIGGTFL
-433 SYPPGKGEISGAI
+433 
-446 RSFIVNCREAGV
+446 
-458 DIRTNTE
+458 T
-465 ATPELVA
+465 
-472 SLKPDA
+472 
-478 IIIATGSVPLRLPI
+478 IATGDFKWRIPQLIEWYGVQLKKLGVKVVLNAEIKADDPVLKSADAIFVATGSKSVMPNI
-492 PGLDTCGCSTA
+492 PGIDNKKVVDVVDIHKNGMPEGERVVICGGGLSACDTAIEYGAKGGRKFTIVEMLPQLASDVMVVNKISIDRLLNEYGVEQLTST
-503 EDVLTGKVDTGK
+503 KVIGITDEGVEVEHEGEK
-515 RVLVVGG
+515 RVIPADV
-522 GMVGCEC
+522 
-529 VEFLTEREHIVD
+529 IVAAFGRGRSLELAD
-541 MVEMKPVIG
+541 AVQNEYPTKTVIIGDCMKPAKAG
-550 EDIVPEA
+550 
-557 RKYIMANLEKHKVTQ
+557 
-572 RVNAR
+572 NAIR
-577 VKQFYADGV
+577 EGFYA
-586 DYVDTVTG
+586 
-594 EEASMRGYDSVV
+594 
-606 LAMGYK
+606 AM
-612 SNNTLEEKLKDL
+612 SLK
-624 APQVIVIGEAR
+624 
-635 QAPGNSMEATGD
+635 
-647 ALNAALA
+647 
-654 I
+654 

>member
-1 MSCCDKNYDYSILWR
+1 MSCCDKKYDYSVLWR

-36 FTPTMAEQYETES
+36 FTPTTVDQVETES

-71 IDEKTAQGGRTLDFS
+71 IDEKCAQGGRTLDFS
-86 TDKSIP
+86 SDKSIP
-92 SGTVLTERVHRW
+92 SGTQLTERVHRW

-143 ICRPLSI
+143 ICRALTVD
-150 EEIEEMME
+150 EIHEMME
-158 HWKVAARNAMNMGFD
+158 HWKVAAQNAVFMGFD

-193 NHRKDKYGGSF
+193 NHRKDQYGGSF
-204 ENRCRFTMETVDAIR
+204 ENRCRFAMETVDAIR

-224 NFPITYRISLD
+224 DFPITYRISLD
-235 HRFPGGRTLEES
+235 HRFPGGRTIEES

-293 RKHLTKPI
+293 RKHITHPI

-308 MESAVDLLKSGNA
+308 MESAVELIESGNA
-321 DIVQFGRQSIADPQ
+321 DIAQFGRQSIADPQ

-372 VNPSVGFESYMEVKP
+372 VNPSVGFETAMEVKP
-387 VSGPTNVVVIGG
+387 VSKPTNVVVIGG
-399 GPGGMY
+399 GPGGLEAARC
-405 AAEMCAK
+405 AAE
-412 RGHSVT
+412 RGCSVT
-418 LLEKATELGGHFLVA
+418 LYEKGDKIGGTFL
-433 SYPPGKGEISGAI
+433 
-446 RSFIVNCREAGV
+446 
-458 DIRTNTE
+458 T
-465 ATPELVA
+465 
-472 SLKPDA
+472 
-478 IIIATGSVPLRLPI
+478 IATGDFKWRIPQLIEWYGVQLKKLGVKVVLNAEIKADDPVLKSADAIFVATGSKSVMPNI
-492 PGLDTCGCSTA
+492 PGIDNKKVVDVVDIHKNGMPEGERVVICGGGLSACDTAIEYGAKGGRKFTIVEMLPQLASDVMVVNKISIDRLLNEYGVEQLTST
-503 EDVLTGKVDTGK
+503 KVIGITDEGVEVEHEGEK
-515 RVLVVGG
+515 RVIPADV
-522 GMVGCEC
+522 
-529 VEFLTEREHIVD
+529 IVAAFGRGRSLELAD
-541 MVEMKPVIG
+541 AVQNEYPTKTVIIGDCMKPAKAGSAIREG
-550 EDIVPEA
+550 
-557 RKYIMANLEKHKVTQ
+557 
-572 RVNAR
+572 
-577 VKQFYADGV
+577 FYA
-586 DYVDTVTG
+586 
-594 EEASMRGYDSVV
+594 
-606 LAMGYK
+606 AM
-612 SNNTLEEKLKDL
+612 SLK
-624 APQVIVIGEAR
+624 
-635 QAPGNSMEATGD
+635 
-647 ALNAALA
+647 
-654 I
+654 